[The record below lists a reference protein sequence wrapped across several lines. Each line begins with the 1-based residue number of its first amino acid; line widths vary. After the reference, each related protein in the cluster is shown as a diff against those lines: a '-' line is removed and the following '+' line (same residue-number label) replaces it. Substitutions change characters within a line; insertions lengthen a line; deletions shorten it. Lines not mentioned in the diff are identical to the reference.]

1 MPSWIAV
8 FRRSAHAVKESLSG
22 SLRGSTNSSV
32 RVLYHIALVSLS
44 AWIAVFL
51 PWMTEAFLAHRAR
64 LQNQTEF
71 ICYHRNSH
79 RVLAHGVAELF
90 VE

>member
-8 FRRSAHAVKESLSG
+8 FRRRAHAVKESLSG
-22 SLRGSTNSSV
+22 TLRGSTNSSI

-51 PWMTEAFLAHRAR
+51 SWMAEAFLAHRAR
-64 LQNQTEF
+64 LRNQTEF
-71 ICYHRNSH
+71 IVTTEIAIAFLLM
-79 RVLAHGVAELF
+79 VLLN
-90 VE
+90 